1 MSWASLALKTFSYG
15 RHMSNPRT
23 YSDSSVHDAAIMHD
37 GEQSPRRRREKLAG
51 SAPKGTVQDTN
62 QSNTYRQLDS
72 TLKSVSHTTTQQ
84 IPKTNNSLIQ
94 SFTKEIK
101 VAYELSFLVTVYVL
115 NPFQFIEIWLPFL
128 VPFLTMGIFSTPNP
142 FKPST
147 SIPSLAN
154 KVILVTGGN
163 SGLGK
168 EAIQQLAQHGGP
180 AKIYMGA
187 RSADKATAAI
197 NSIRNNLTNPTTEI
211 VHLPLDLNSLTSVR
225 QAAEQV
231 KAKES
236 RLDILMLN
244 AGIMA
249 TPLAKTEQGFEQQVG
264 VNHIGHF
271 YLTQQL
277 LPLLTATA
285 KLSNA
290 DVRVVSLTSEA
301 YNLGPSSVA
310 QIANNPSLLKQS
322 AWSRYGASKAANIL
336 FTAELARRYP
346 QLTTAS
352 VHPGIIMTDLHT
364 AGQESYSFVGW
375 FMKLAAPI
383 IATDVPKGTWNQ
395 LWAATA
401 KKAEVQSGSYYTPVG
416 KRQGNLKWANDKDA
430 GSRLWNWSEEEI
442 KKVGF

>member
-1 MSWASLALKTFSYG
+1 MASG
-15 RHMSNPRT
+15 
-23 YSDSSVHDAAIMHD
+23 
-37 GEQSPRRRREKLAG
+37 GQSPRRRREKVATAT
-51 SAPKGTVQDTN
+51 SKGTVDEFS

-72 TLKSVSHTTTQQ
+72 TLKSAFQSTTQQ
-84 IPKTNNSLIQ
+84 TRSTKNNLIR
-94 SFTKEIK
+94 SFIREFR
-101 VAYELSFLVTVYVL
+101 VAYELSYLVTTYIFHPL
-115 NPFQFIEIWLPFL
+115 QFVEIWL
-128 VPFLTMGIFSTPNP
+128 PFLTMGIFSTPNP

-154 KVILVTGGN
+154 TSDPRHWRQRRARQRGHP
-163 SGLGK
+163 STRSTWR
-168 EAIQQLAQHGGP
+168 P
-180 AKIYMGA
+180 SKIYMGA

-197 NSIRNNLTNPTTEI
+197 NSIRSNLTNPTTEI
-211 VHLPLDLNSLTSVR
+211 VHLPLDLNSLASVR
-225 QAAEQV
+225 EAASIV
-231 KAKES
+231 KSKET

-277 LPLLTATA
+277 LPLLTSTA
-285 KLSNA
+285 KLPNA

-301 YNLGPSSVA
+301 YNLGPSSIA
-310 QIANNPSLLKQS
+310 QIASNEKLLKQS
-322 AWSRYGASKAANIL
+322 PWSRYGASKAANIL
-336 FTAELARRYP
+336 FAAELARRYP
-346 QLTTAS
+346 QFTTAS

-383 IATDVPKGTWNQ
+383 IATDVPRGTYNQ

-401 KKAEVQSGSYYTPVG
+401 KKEEIQNGNYYTPVG
-416 KRQGNLKWANDKDA
+416 KRQGNVKWANDKEA
-430 GSRLWNWSEEEI
+430 GSRLWQWSEEEI
-442 KKVGF
+442 KRVGF